1 MDLAQVDKL
10 ASSNSGIK
18 YLMVIVDLFSR
29 YVRVG
34 PMRTKSAESAK
45 ACFIKLCSKNSS
57 LVFPKKLWIDSGKE
71 FLADFKDFCEDAGIS
86 LYSIHSEKKA
96 LLAERYIRTLKNIL
110 YRYME
115 EMKIEKYLPVLQ
127 QFVKTMNSRTNR
139 STGIPPELVK
149 IGIFLQVSC
158 SNRSLPKKRKP
169 KFTIGD
175 KVRLAFDNFSFRK
188 GYKSQFTE
196 EVFRVQKLATIQ
208 PVPTYLLENL
218 GTGKQMEGKYY
229 EQEIEKVI

>member
-45 ACFIKLCSKNSS
+45 ACFIKLCSENSS
-57 LVFPKKLWIDSGKE
+57 LVFPKKLWIDNGKE
-71 FLADFKDFCEDAGIS
+71 FLADFKNFCEDAGITV
-86 LYSIHSEKKA
+86 YSIHSEKKA
-96 LLAERYIRTLKNIL
+96 LLAERYVRTLKSIL

-115 EMKIEKYLPVLQ
+115 EKKTEKYLPVLQ
-127 QFVKTMNSRTNR
+127 QFVKAMNSRTNR

-149 IGIFLQVSC
+149 NENFLQVLY

-175 KVRLAFDNFSFRK
+175 KVRLAFGNFSFRK
-188 GYKSQFTE
+188 GYKAQFT
-196 EVFRVQKLATIQ
+196 EVFRVQKLAKIQ

-218 GTGKQMEGKYY
+218 GTGKQMKGKYY
-229 EQEIEKVI
+229 EEEMQKVI